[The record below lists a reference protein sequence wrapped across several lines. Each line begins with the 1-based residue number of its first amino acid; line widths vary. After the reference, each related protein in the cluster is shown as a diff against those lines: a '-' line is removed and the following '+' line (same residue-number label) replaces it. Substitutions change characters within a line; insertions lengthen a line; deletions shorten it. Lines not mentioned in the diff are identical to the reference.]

1 MSLRN
6 SELLFLIFSYLSSVR
21 STGRPDPSQSH
32 HSVNIKKNAA
42 HVGLLAVVCPH
53 YTYCNFSLFGVGW
66 TDYHYH

>member
-6 SELLFLIFSYLSSVR
+6 SELLSLSFLCKEYWQARSLSES
-21 STGRPDPSQSH
+21 PYCEH
-32 HSVNIKKNAA
+32 KKKKKKAA
-42 HVGLLAVVCPH
+42 HAGLLVVVCPH